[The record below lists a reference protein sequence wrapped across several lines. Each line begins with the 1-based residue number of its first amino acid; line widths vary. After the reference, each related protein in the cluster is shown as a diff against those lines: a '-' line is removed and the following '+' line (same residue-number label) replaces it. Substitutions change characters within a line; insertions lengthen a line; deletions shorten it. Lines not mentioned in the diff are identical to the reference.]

1 MSADIARRV
10 DDVRGQ
16 VARRALAAAPAQ
28 ARTILADIIT
38 LELIDH
44 IGEALARSETG
55 TLDLWLEQICQRHAA
70 FSNLDDV
77 LQTTFSTLMEIGGGQ
92 GWLSDNE
99 LRPIARSISHAIA
112 LPRAATADSSIEAID
127 EVDVI
132 INDLMARL
140 FEKDV
145 ITGEH
150 SRAVALWCLRLA
162 RNLGFST
169 ADAQLVQRG
178 GLLHDIGKIATPN
191 DILNAPR
198 RLSAQERLVIERHPV
213 DGVEIVVDIP
223 QLGELLPMVRSH
235 HERLDGKGY
244 PDGLRGEQIPIT
256 ARIVSVADCFNAMVG
271 RRPYRPPLA
280 PSFALEELRRHAGT
294 QFDPDVVEAMATVAA
309 GHAERL

>member
-1 MSADIARRV
+1 MSSDIARCVERV
-10 DDVRGQ
+10 RDDVLY
-16 VARRALAAAPAQ
+16 RALAGAPPQ
-28 ARTILADIIT
+28 GRTIIADIVT
-38 LELIDH
+38 RELLDH
-44 IGEALARSETG
+44 IGDALARSDTT
-55 TLDLWLEQICQRHAA
+55 TLELWLEQVCQRHAA
-70 FSNLDDV
+70 LPNLDAV
-77 LQTTFSTLMEIGGGQ
+77 FQRTCSTLMEIGRSE
-92 GWLSDNE
+92 GWLLDNE
-99 LRPIARSISHAIA
+99 LGPVARAIGQGSA
-112 LPRAATADSSIEAID
+112 LLRAATTDSPVEAID
-127 EVDVI
+127 EIDVI
-132 INDLMARL
+132 INDLIARL

-162 RNLGFST
+162 RNLGFSA

-191 DILNAPR
+191 EILNAPR
-198 RLSAQERLVIERHPV
+198 RLSTQERLVIERHPI
-213 DGVEIVVDIP
+213 DGVDIVVDVP

-294 QFDPDVVEAMATVAA
+294 QFDPEVVEAMATVAA